1 MAGRMGLPR
10 GGRFG
15 LPCPPMA
22 LVLVTGSAG
31 AIGQPV
37 CRELLARGHRV
48 RGFDRLATPGVEDA
62 IVADLHDRAAVR
74 AAVQGVESIV
84 HLAAEPDDA
93 DFALLAPPNVLG
105 LFHVLDAA
113 RLEGVPRVTLASS
126 IQVLGKWWDRGRS
139 RPANAADAN
148 PSNHYA
154 LTKLWAEQ
162 MGQMYSRLYG
172 MSVIAV
178 RVAFMVRN
186 LDEALRL
193 RQKELFDVYLSRG
206 DVGRFFALAVEAP
219 AIDFAVLY
227 AAGAGSERMFDL
239 EPARRLLG
247 YEPKDRWPAGLGF
260 ELPEA

>member
-1 MAGRMGLPR
+1 V
-10 GGRFG
+10 
-15 LPCPPMA
+15 A

-37 CRELLARGHRV
+37 CRELAARGHQL
-48 RGFDRLATPGVEDA
+48 RGFDRVATPGVVESV
-62 IVADLHDRAAVR
+62 VADLRDREAVR
-74 AAVQGVESIV
+74 RAVHGVDSVV

-93 DFALLAPPNVLG
+93 DFALLEGPNVLG

-113 RLEGVPRVTLASS
+113 RRESVPRVTLASS
-126 IQVLGKWWDRGRS
+126 IQVLGKWWEAGLS
-139 RPANAADAN
+139 RPASAEDAN

-172 MSVIAV
+172 LSVLAV

-186 LDEALRL
+186 LNEALRL

-206 DVGRFFALAVEAP
+206 DVGRFFALCVEAP
-219 AIDFAVLY
+219 ALDFAVLY
-227 AAGAGSERMFDL
+227 AAGAGCERRFDL
-239 EPARRLLG
+239 EPARRLIG
-247 YEPKDRWPAGLGF
+247 FEPRDRWPAGLGF
-260 ELPEA
+260 ELPE

>member
-1 MAGRMGLPR
+1 MRAV
-10 GGRFG
+10 
-15 LPCPPMA
+15 A

-48 RGFDRLATPGVEDA
+48 RAFDRVPTPGVHDSV
-62 IVADLHDRAAVR
+62 VAELQDRAAVR
-74 AAVQGVESIV
+74 AAVHGVESVV
-84 HLAAEPDDA
+84 HLAAEPDDT

-105 LFHVLDAA
+105 VFHVLDAA

-139 RPANAADAN
+139 RPASAEDAN

-162 MGQMYSRLYG
+162 MGQMYARLYG

-186 LDEALRL
+186 LAEALRL
-193 RQKELFDVYLSRG
+193 REKELFDVYLSRG
-206 DVGRFFALAVEAP
+206 DVGRFFALCVAAP

-227 AAGAGSERMFDL
+227 AAGAGTERMFDL
-239 EPARRLLG
+239 EPARHLIG
-247 YEPKDRWPAGLGF
+247 YEPRDRWPAGLGF
-260 ELPEA
+260 ELPPP